1 MELLQLRYFCHAAH
15 TGNFSKAAEE
25 LGIPQPAISRTIA
38 TLEKELGCKL
48 FDRTGKRVTLNE
60 QGKFFLHEVEKSLHG
75 LDQAILQLSQSREKT
90 IKLQVLAAT
99 KLIPNLL
106 VDFSTENPHVKF
118 VLHQHPG
125 EKDYDLRITARERAP
140 ENNCRIL
147 MSEQVVLAV
156 PREHRLYN
164 RDVIDVEELRN
175 ERFVGLAKHKDL
187 RTLIDAYCARHGFS
201 PNIAFEAENA
211 ATFRS
216 LVEQHLGIAFVPE
229 KVFRSSPSE
238 GLHMIPL
245 RDYFER
251 TIILE
256 WKESRLP
263 DKQTREFCDFAV
275 DWFVTRMLSV

>member
-1 MELLQLRYFCHAAH
+1 MELLQLRYFCCAAH

-25 LGIPQPAISRTIA
+25 LGIPQPAVSRTIA

-48 FDRTGKRVTLNE
+48 FDRIGKRVSLNE
-60 QGKFFLHEVEKSLHG
+60 RGAFFLQEVEKSLHG
-75 LDQAILQLSQSREKT
+75 LDQAVRQLSQEAEKT

-106 VDFSTENPHVKF
+106 VDFSTENPNVKF
-118 VLHQHPG
+118 VLYQQPG
-125 EKDYDLRITARERAP
+125 EKDYDLRITAKERVS
-140 ENNCRIL
+140 EQNCRVL
-147 MSEQVVLAV
+147 MSERIVLAV
-156 PREHRLYN
+156 PEEHRLYN
-164 RDVIDVEELRN
+164 RKMIDVEELRQ

-201 PNIAFEAENA
+201 PNIAFEAENG

-216 LVEQHLGIAFVPE
+216 LVEQHLGVAFVPE
-229 KVFRSSPSE
+229 KVFCSSPTK

-245 RDYFER
+245 LDHFER

-256 WKESRLP
+256 WKESRIP
-263 DKQTREFCDFAV
+263 DRQTRKFCDFAV
-275 DWFVTRMLSV
+275 NWFETRMLSV